1 MPPVLAGSNRGAF
14 VFVSCP
20 MDLNPHSQLVN
31 HAIISIMISK
41 AFSGNCRIAIS
52 KYLGNGCFECYYN
65 NNDGL
70 SCAVRLH
77 KQAGH
82 AFKHTTDVTLEA
94 QRTQPDCKVC
104 ERRVSR
110 GGQTQRDRGRE

>member
-1 MPPVLAGSNRGAF
+1 MAPVLAGSDRGAF

-70 SCAVRLH
+70 FVLYDYISRL
-77 KQAGH
+77 GM
-82 AFKHTTDVTLEA
+82 L
-94 QRTQPDCKVC
+94 
-104 ERRVSR
+104 SNILLM
-110 GGQTQRDRGRE
+110 